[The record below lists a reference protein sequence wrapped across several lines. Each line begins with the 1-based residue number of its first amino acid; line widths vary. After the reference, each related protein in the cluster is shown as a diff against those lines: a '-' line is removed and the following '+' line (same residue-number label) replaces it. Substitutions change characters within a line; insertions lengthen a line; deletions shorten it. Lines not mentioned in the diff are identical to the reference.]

1 MLFLLVP
8 SVSAANVRD
17 FLLEVHRCRGY
28 WSVEEVAWKGG
39 SVDCGKMSEGIKQ
52 RTGASKRTS
61 ADHPNELKESRDRS
75 KSKQQKRCV

>member
-1 MLFLLVP
+1 MEQVLK
-8 SVSAANVRD
+8 SIS
-17 FLLEVHRCRGY
+17 
-28 WSVEEVAWKGG
+28 WKGG

-61 ADHPNELKESRDRS
+61 ADYVNELKELRGRS

>member
-1 MLFLLVP
+1 M
-8 SVSAANVRD
+8 
-17 FLLEVHRCRGY
+17 
-28 WSVEEVAWKGG
+28 EEVAWKGG
-39 SVDCGKMSEGIKQ
+39 IVDCGKMSEGIKQ